1 MRSFEKRSP
10 HFETPRMADDPPS
23 PTKPPASDRDPRVLR
38 RRVGAWVKARRIEL
52 GLSQGA
58 MIRELGYVSR
68 NSVSNIETGR
78 EGLPTKRVYDWADLL
93 RVPRD
98 AFFHFVRGETLEVSG
113 ATDTEPAARVSQVEA
128 DLLSS
133 YRKLAPPAQRRVR
146 DLVKELSRKDR

>member
-1 MRSFEKRSP
+1 
-10 HFETPRMADDPPS
+10 MADAIPPS
-23 PTKPPASDRDPRVLR
+23 TPPSVPPGDRDPRTLR

-78 EGLPTKRVYDWADLL
+78 EGLPAKRVYDWADLL

-98 AFFHFVRGETLEVSG
+98 AFFHFVTGETRTLEGTSDTEGGGRLSG
-113 ATDTEPAARVSQVEA
+113 AEA
-128 DLLSS
+128 ELLAS
-133 YRKLAPPAQRRVR
+133 YRRLPVGGQRRVR
-146 DLVKELSRKDR
+146 ELVKELSKKP